1 MSGANVNQADVDI
14 DLGHLVSAIWIR
26 KRGIALATVLA
37 AGLAFAVTGLIHPL
51 YKSETRI
58 LIEAREPVYS
68 RDQNQARPTD
78 TAFDERSVTSQVEV
92 LRSTDL
98 LKDVATRLDL
108 ASRPEF
114 DPAAS
119 PSAIGDALVLLGLKK
134 DPLEVPAS
142 ERVLK
147 EFTRKLEVY
156 AVPQSRVIV
165 IEFSSRD
172 AGLAAAVPNALAET
186 YLAFNAGA
194 KVENNSD
201 ASAWLEPEIARL
213 RLKVREAE
221 EKVAAYRSEKGL
233 LLVNEKDTISAKQLS
248 DISTELSRVRAEAA
262 DADARARAVRNT
274 LERGGS
280 IDAISDVL
288 GSPLVQ
294 RLRETE
300 GNIRSQLADLST
312 TLLDNHPRMRALRA
326 QLADIERQ
334 VLAET
339 RKVLSGLE
347 NNAKLGA
354 LREEELVSQ
363 INSLKAGSAREGE
376 ETVQL
381 RSLERDAASQ
391 RDLLETYLARYRESA
406 SRSEPRSTP
415 ADARVIS
422 QAVPA
427 SESYYPKT
435 VPIIIVAALAALLL
449 SSIWVMLSELF
460 SGRALRPVGNLADD
474 ADFDAAA
481 DAELGTLRR
490 HAAAPV
496 AAPVVERFPD
506 PEIAPAAAAA
516 EPAGDAR
523 LHAEAAATVPLA
535 APVAAAVPA
544 AARRPAQDSRHTIKA
559 SLLSAASPEVSPA
572 PASGVPDGADFTVEA
587 VADQLLA
594 DETALAICVSPEGD
608 EGSAT
613 AVMLARTV
621 AGEGARILLI
631 DLTGSGC
638 PTDLMAESPRLPGLT
653 DLLCG
658 EISIAD
664 AIHGD
669 RLSEAQIIPR
679 GNANGRRAMRAIE
692 RLPMILNALTD
703 TYDLVIV
710 ECGPADAASVARIA
724 RVEGTEIILSVV
736 RPDEDTL
743 LGVVADFHDQGFTDL
758 LLMSSATGPGGPD
771 TGRRSVA

>member
-1 MSGANVNQADVDI
+1 MSVTNANQADADI
-14 DLGHLVSAIWIR
+14 DLGQLVRAIWVR
-26 KRGIALATVLA
+26 KRGIGAITLVA
-37 AGLAFAVTGLIHPL
+37 AGLAFAVTGMIHPL

-68 RDQNQARPTD
+68 RDQNQQRPAEA
-78 TAFDERSVTSQVEV
+78 AFDERSVTSQVEV
-92 LRSTDL
+92 LKSTDL
-98 LKDVATRLDL
+98 LKNVATKLDL

-114 DPAAS
+114 DPAAK
-119 PSAIGDALVLLGLKK
+119 PSAISSTLVLLGLKK
-134 DPLEVPAS
+134 DPLEIPAS

-147 EFTRKLEVY
+147 EFNKKLQVY
-156 AVPQSRVIV
+156 AVPSSRVIV
-165 IEFSSRD
+165 IEFSSED
-172 AGLAAAVPNALAET
+172 AKLAAAIPNALADT

-201 ASAWLEPEIARL
+201 ASAWLEPEIAKL

-274 LERGGS
+274 LEKGGS

-312 TLLDNHPRMRALRA
+312 TLLENHPRMKALRA

-339 RKVLSGLE
+339 RKVLAGLE

-406 SRSEPRSTP
+406 SRSEPKSTP

-427 SESYYPKT
+427 PESYYPKT
-435 VPIIIVAALAALLL
+435 IPIIIVSALAALLL
-449 SSIWVMLSELF
+449 SSIWVMLGELF
-460 SGRALRPVGNLADD
+460 SGRALKPVHGIIDEP
-474 ADFDAAA
+474 DFDAVA
-481 DAELGTLRR
+481 DADLTALKRPVAVASEDRMEV
-490 HAAAPV
+490 AEVPV
-496 AAPVVERFPD
+496 AASPD
-506 PEIAPAAAAA
+506 TAAAHADMASADRNAA
-516 EPAGDAR
+516 
-523 LHAEAAATVPLA
+523 
-535 APVAAAVPA
+535 
-544 AARRPAQDSRHTIKA
+544 A
-559 SLLSAASPEVSPA
+559 SLLSVAEPEPVAGQIPQDEA
-572 PASGVPDGADFTVEA
+572 VDDFTVDA
-587 VADQLLA
+587 VADQLLTN
-594 DETALAICVSPEGD
+594 ETALAVCVSPEGD

-613 AVMLARTV
+613 AVMLARTI
-621 AGEGARILLI
+621 AGEGARILLV

-638 PTDLMAESPRLPGLT
+638 PTDLMAESARLPGLT

-658 EISIAD
+658 EITIAD

-669 RLSEAQIIPR
+669 RLSDAQIIPR
-679 GNANGRRAMRAIE
+679 GNADGRRAMRAIE
-692 RLPMILNALTD
+692 RLPMILDALID

-736 RPDEDTL
+736 HPDEDTI
-743 LGVVADFHDQGFTDL
+743 LGVVADFHEKGFTDL
-758 LLMSSATGPGGPD
+758 LLMTPDAHPGGPD
-771 TGRRSVA
+771 TGRRAVA